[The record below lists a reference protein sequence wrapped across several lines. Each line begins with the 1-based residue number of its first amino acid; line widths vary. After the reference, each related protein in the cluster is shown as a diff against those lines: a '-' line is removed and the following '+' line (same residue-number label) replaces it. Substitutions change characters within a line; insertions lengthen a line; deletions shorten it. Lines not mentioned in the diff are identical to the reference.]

1 MNNKNNNNNKPKL
14 VAPVTGPAAYPHITD
29 YNGELTFDELED
41 WIREELLEEVREE
54 VGAILDA
61 DEMIKKANE
70 HLQQQIADQNEI
82 IENLKA
88 AVNQFQKKET
98 LRMEEN
104 TATQNVLKIQSKL
117 IQSFQLLSQRQVVKK
132 VQKHRLSYSIKHVCQ
147 KTAEAAL
154 GQKIPCIIVTPPP
167 PRMFL
172 PEDFSSILA
181 RIPVNFVYSPA
192 LPNPPA
198 VVPNPTSTASSS
210 RQMRR
215 QHEWRG
221 RSRIPIHPPSLAS
234 FLTPI
239 PKAQHRSQVKH
250 IHHHHYHEEAAVI
263 DFATVQVGDPT
274 GHNFNVAID
283 GGKYNKAMEE
293 AFYYKDA
300 DIENN
305 LYYGDPA
312 DGYLDNEQKAGLGSA
327 EDWEKRSHVSS
338 SADDWEKA
346 ASSSA
351 ESWEKAASS
360 SADDWEKTD
369 SCDQEYEE
377 DHDGYEDEYEEHE
390 EGYEGEEEQE
400 EEG

>member
-1 MNNKNNNNNKPKL
+1 
-14 VAPVTGPAAYPHITD
+14 
-29 YNGELTFDELED
+29 
-41 WIREELLEEVREE
+41 
-54 VGAILDA
+54 
-61 DEMIKKANE
+61 
-70 HLQQQIADQNEI
+70 
-82 IENLKA
+82 
-88 AVNQFQKKET
+88 
-98 LRMEEN
+98 
-104 TATQNVLKIQSKL
+104 
-117 IQSFQLLSQRQVVKK
+117 
-132 VQKHRLSYSIKHVCQ
+132 
-147 KTAEAAL
+147 
-154 GQKIPCIIVTPPP
+154 
-167 PRMFL
+167 MFL
-172 PEDFSSILA
+172 PEYFSLILA
-181 RIPVNFVYSPA
+181 RIPVNFVYSLA

-215 QHEWRG
+215 QQEWRG

-263 DFATVQVGDPT
+263 DFATVQVRDST
-274 GHNFNVAID
+274 GHEFNMAID

-312 DGYLDNEQKAGLGSA
+312 DSYLDDEQKAGSGSA
-327 EDWEKRSHVSS
+327 R
-338 SADDWEKA
+338 DWEKA
-346 ASSSA
+346 ASRSA

-360 SADDWEKTD
+360 STDDWEKAD

-377 DHDGYEDEYEEHE
+377 DHDGYEDKYEEHE
-390 EGYEGEEEQE
+390 EGYEGQGKQE
-400 EEG
+400 EEE